1 MTNDEILK
9 VYKGIS
15 DLIEAK
21 IPLKIKT
28 SFLLAKNKKILE
40 PFVETIEHERINIY
54 RKYGNETDDGMIKV
68 EKTDIPK
75 VEKDL

>member
-54 RKYGNETDDGMIKV
+54 RKYGKETDDGMIKV